1 MIPSQIKRS
10 RRRPGE
16 RIKHDRTLGRSNYNL
31 DEDRLIRT
39 NAKFVGLS
47 LGKASL
53 LYSRTKYDRSPA
65 IRSYISKEEHPTIIN
80 EELSVSEIELMYKIK
95 DFEDSYDIPLKVIN
109 PRVYEKV
116 IRVLVETTKERLVK
130 VRRARHTPG
139 VLNYVRYLDS
149 LPRNRTMSFTDE
161 LYAGLPY

>member
-1 MIPSQIKRS
+1 MLKRP

-16 RIKHDRTLGRSNYNL
+16 RAYTSRVLGRGGYNL
-31 DEDRLIRT
+31 DEDKLIRT
-39 NAKFVGLS
+39 NAKFNGFS
-47 LGKASL
+47 LGKSSL
-53 LYSRTKYDRSPA
+53 LYSRTTYNRSPA

-80 EELSVSEIELMYKIK
+80 DELSVSEIELMYKIK
-95 DFEDSYDIPLKVIN
+95 DYEDGYDIPLKVIN

-116 IRVLVETTKERLVK
+116 IRVLVESTKERLVK

-149 LPRNRTMSFTDE
+149 LPRNRTMSLTDE